1 MDKHKKHNEDIE
13 RNRPADERRRNDPNI
28 RDESAQQPGTNTM
41 SSSDTDDVNQ
51 HLTRTAS
58 DDFRTARRDPRADP
72 SFDEIADPD
81 DND

>member
-1 MDKHKKHNEDIE
+1 MDNRNEDIK
-13 RNRPADERRRNDPNI
+13 RNRPAEERRGNDPHI

-58 DDFRTARRDPRADP
+58 DDFRPKRRDPRADP
-72 SFDEIADPD
+72 AFDEIADPD
-81 DND
+81 EHD